1 MTEQEAREAGR
12 GVWRMR
18 AGKTSWQKSALVAG
32 EGLVRAAGR
41 VTGLRESPVALPS
54 RCLRPAPG
62 LGG

>member
-12 GVWRMR
+12 GVWRMS